1 MFCSPM
7 ERHTA
12 RENAVCFAPYRER
25 LIQRILQLY
34 GAIHATRIVTP
45 CSRHHTA
52 IQRYTALYAHT
63 AIHRYTLYS
72 PMQHPSGS
80 VSVWATCPG
89 GTGQNTRRSTQE
101 YHQSKRNTYVSL
113 LPRKISSCTKF
124 TSTHNDKMNDRTAP
138 KAANKGSGMAS
149 QSDRRCR

>member
-45 CSRHHTA
+45 CSRHQTA

-72 PMQHPSGS
+72 PMQHPSG
-80 VSVWATCPG
+80 
-89 GTGQNTRRSTQE
+89 
-101 YHQSKRNTYVSL
+101 
-113 LPRKISSCTKF
+113 PRT
-124 TSTHNDKMNDRTAP
+124 P
-138 KAANKGSGMAS
+138 LAA
-149 QSDRRCR
+149 DRRLHSPPPSRAMTCVPLAAAPRRRYRGGAVFPARARRQAARRALRAAAVVDSRHGLPSSGDVENGAT